1 VGSRIGVYTLRKI
14 ARQLCK
20 YVYQFTPA
28 IRAAFPDNTALFAA
42 LEAAN
47 AACGVLDIQLALVQ
61 EEGV

>member
-1 VGSRIGVYTLRKI
+1 
-14 ARQLCK
+14 LCK